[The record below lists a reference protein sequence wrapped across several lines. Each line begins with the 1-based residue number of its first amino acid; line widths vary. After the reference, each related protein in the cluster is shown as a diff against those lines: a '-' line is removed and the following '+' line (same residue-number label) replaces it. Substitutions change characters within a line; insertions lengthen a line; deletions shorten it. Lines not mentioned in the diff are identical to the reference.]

1 LKGVLLK
8 SDNILKVLLSIFLI
22 LFVNNYSY
30 CEIHTATITVD
41 NTLSDHVITSNIEW
55 LSDES
60 TTWTIE
66 QVPAKLF
73 KPLTSTGLGRQ
84 QGNIWVRFSLHNKS
98 AKLVSAVLNNGD
110 RHVDEIELYVL
121 DSQGVLINHDVNG
134 VEYAFSDRTL
144 QSTSIVFPV
153 EIDAGENLQVYLK
166 VRSQFII
173 QITPSLKSYAQFYN
187 REQTSSLVAYTFYGV
202 IIGLMLYNALIWI
215 SVREV
220 EFALFVMF
228 VALWGVTTMANDGLI
243 YRIWPYELFGRYPP
257 WLFYV
262 LCGTAMTST
271 SVFTIV
277 YLRLKEHSA
286 LYLWAQYILAFFG
299 VVIAIGPL
307 LFSLSTVMILGLALI
322 TMISLVNIITG
333 LLMVRSGSRHAVEY
347 TLAFGIMF
355 IVYVFAGVSVY
366 GLLDNYSD
374 SQFYVRLGLL
384 FPVLLFAVG
393 IGNNMNRSK
402 QDAVELQREADA
414 ANYAAAFKS
423 RFLATMSHEIR
434 TPMNGVL
441 GMIQMLM
448 GTNLNQRQKQ
458 FTEII
463 DSSGRA
469 LLSVINDI
477 LDISKLESGET
488 LLEKSTIKLED
499 FLDECIDVF
508 SALNRLGKLQFN
520 VFIAADTPA
529 YFVGDFSRIRQIV
542 INLLGNAFKFTD
554 HGSVSISVSIEE
566 KNKDLSLVFAIH
578 DTGVGIDA
586 KALKGLFSP
595 FTQADESTSRK
606 FGGTGLGLAICK
618 ELSDAMDGD
627 IWVESVLKEGST
639 FYFQLP
645 YIAVELKIDTEEVL
659 ITPALNGK
667 KVLVV
672 DDDPAFFRTIDMT
685 LKSWGMTV
693 YCASSGAAV
702 LPMLLE
708 TTIDIMLLDNQLADG
723 KGLSLV
729 SKVRDLP
736 GYHTLPIVSISAGY
750 DIPADELLTELGIA
764 SHLIKPIKFR
774 SLRKIVLEHLSSD
787 IELNEIDRGLDLPGI
802 TVLVV
807 EDNIINQIVIKN
819 MLLTLGIVP
828 QVCDDGQQG
837 LDRFVEGLQP
847 GNKPF
852 DLVLMDCEMPVLD
865 GYATTRGIREYES
878 SQQSGSHVPI
888 IGVSAHAMEE
898 HKNRALQA
906 GMNLY
911 LTKPIQM
918 EDLRNAIV
926 SLR

>member
-1 LKGVLLK
+1 MLGNIFKLL
-8 SDNILKVLLSIFLI
+8 LYVFA
-22 LFVNNYSY
+22 LFFISGYSY
-30 CEIHTATITVD
+30 SDTAAITVD
-41 NTLSDHVITSNIEW
+41 NTVGDHVITSNVEW
-55 LSDES
+55 MNDKGAS
-60 TTWTIE
+60 WTIE
-66 QVPAKLF
+66 QVPGQLF

-84 QGNIWVRFSLHNKS
+84 QGDVWVRFSVHNNS
-98 AKLVSAVLNNGD
+98 AEMVSAVFNSGD
-110 RHVDEIELYVL
+110 RHVGEIEFYVL
-121 DSQGVLINHDVNG
+121 DSRGNIIDYDVNG
-134 VEYAFSDRTL
+134 IDYAFSHRAL
-144 QSTSIVFPV
+144 KSTSVVFPLEV
-153 EIDAGENLQVYLK
+153 GAREYLQIYLK

-173 QITPSLKSYAQFYN
+173 QISPSLKSYAQFYN
-187 REQTSSLVAYTFYGV
+187 QEQISSLVAYTFYGV

-243 YRIWPYELFGRYPP
+243 YRIWPYDLLGRYPP

-262 LCGTAMTST
+262 LCGAAMAST

-277 YLRLKEHSA
+277 YLRLRAYSPF
-286 LYLWAQYILAFFG
+286 YLWFQYVLAFFG
-299 VVIAIGPL
+299 AIVAIGPL
-307 LFSLSTVMILGLALI
+307 LFSLSTVMMLGLTLI
-322 TMISLVNIITG
+322 TMITLVNIVTG
-333 LLMVRSGSRHAVEY
+333 LMMIRSGSRHAIEY

-355 IVYVFAGVSVY
+355 VVYVFAGVSVY
-366 GLLDNYSD
+366 GLLENYSD

-393 IGNNMNRSK
+393 IGNNMNRTK
-402 QDAVELQREADA
+402 QETIELQREADV

-448 GTNLNQRQKQ
+448 GTDLSRRQRQ

-463 DSSGRA
+463 DSSGKA

-477 LDISKLESGET
+477 LDISRLESGEV
-488 LLEKSTIKLED
+488 LLEKSTISLED
-499 FLDECIDVF
+499 LLDECIDVF
-508 SALNRLGKLQFN
+508 SALNRSGKLKFN
-520 VFIAADTPA
+520 VFIATDTPV
-529 YFVGDFSRIRQIV
+529 YFVGDFSRIRQVV

-554 HGSVSISVSIEE
+554 DGSVAISVSIEKKTE
-566 KNKDLSLVFAIH
+566 GLTLVFAIS

-586 KALKGLFSP
+586 KVQQGLFNP

-618 ELSDAMDGD
+618 ELVEVMGGE
-627 IWVESVLKEGST
+627 IWVESVLEEGST

-645 YIAVELKIDTEEVL
+645 YMVMGLELDADE
-659 ITPALNGK
+659 ALTTSALSGK
-667 KVLVV
+667 SVLVA
-672 DDDPAFFRTIDMT
+672 DDDPAFFHTMEMT
-685 LKSWGMTV
+685 LTSWGMSV
-693 YCASSGAAV
+693 YGASSCATV
-702 LPMLLE
+702 IPMLLE
-708 TTIDIMLLDNQLADG
+708 TTIDIMLLDNRLPDG
-723 KGLSLV
+723 EAFALL

-736 GYHTLPIVSISAGY
+736 GYRALPIVSISAGD
-750 DIPADELLTELGIA
+750 DIPADELLAQHGIVN
-764 SHLIKPIKFR
+764 HLIKPMKFR
-774 SLRKIVLEHLSSD
+774 SLRTMLLESLSDAVEANAIVE
-787 IELNEIDRGLDLPGI
+787 NMDLQGM

-807 EDNIINQIVIKN
+807 EDNITNQIVIEN
-819 MLLTLGIVP
+819 MLLTLGIVS

-837 LDRFVEGLQP
+837 LERYLKGLQP
-847 GNKPF
+847 DNKPF

-865 GYATTRGIREYES
+865 GYATTRRIREYELA
-878 SQQSGSHVPI
+878 QQAGSKVAI

-911 LTKPIQM
+911 LTKPLKM
-918 EDLRNAIV
+918 EDLRSAIV